1 MSDVQSFI
9 DGSLGRF
16 RSEMYDFLRIP
27 SISAKSEYD
36 ENTRAAAE
44 WLADKLGGAGL
55 EAEIIDT
62 AGHPIVIG
70 ESRAAGPDAP
80 TVLIYGHYDV
90 QPPEPLDLWT
100 SVSYTHLTLPTIY
113 SV

>member
-62 AGHPIVIG
+62 AGHPIVLG

-100 SVSYTHLTLPTIY
+100 SPLCNST
-113 SV
+113 S